1 MRVLI
6 LWIWDRLPKSRYV
19 SFTPLQYEVYD
30 AVTNFNIGR
39 KASVLIFEKLGMIPR
54 IYTLTGCQELN
65 QKPLSESSY
74 NKNLDSTKKR
84 RKLKRGQA
92 KRHDDKNEEKEGKSY
107 KAGAFWALQ
116 LNFIIVDV

>member
-30 AVTNFNIGR
+30 AVANFNIGR
-39 KASVLIFEKLGMIPR
+39 KASVLIFEKIGMIPR
-54 IYTLTGCQELN
+54 IYTLTGCQKLN
-65 QKPLSESSY
+65 QKRLSESSH

-84 RKLKRGQA
+84 RKIKRGQS

-107 KAGAFWALQ
+107 EAGAF
-116 LNFIIVDV
+116 